1 LRLVFELTR
10 EVPDTELAA
19 RYDGEP
25 MVQSFAV
32 AGAGY
37 VWITTAEALRVP
49 GFGRP
54 WVEAQLEL
62 ARAELGARGLR
73 RALAS
78 GLRLYAEAPV
88 LALAA

>member
-1 LRLVFELTR
+1 VFELTR
-10 EVPDTELAA
+10 EVPDTLLAA
-19 RYDGEP
+19 RFDGEP

-32 AGAGY
+32 EGVGF

-54 WVEAQLEL
+54 WVQAQLEL
-62 ARAELGARGLR
+62 ARAELSARAFK
-73 RALAS
+73 RALTS